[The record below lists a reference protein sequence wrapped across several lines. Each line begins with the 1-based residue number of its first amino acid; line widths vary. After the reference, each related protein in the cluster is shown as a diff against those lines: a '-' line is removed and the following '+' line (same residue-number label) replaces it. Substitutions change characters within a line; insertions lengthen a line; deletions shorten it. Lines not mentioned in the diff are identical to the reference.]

1 MRIDI
6 FSRSLYKMRVLCY
19 NKCLSYGKEETMNPL
34 TILGQIWGVIAMILI
49 VLSFQFKDAK
59 RLFLIQ
65 VCSCLLFTLHYLFLG
80 LGGDSA
86 AYSGM
91 AQNIVGLLFRVSLS
105 LSDKRKWL
113 MSPLVMAGLCALAAV
128 VAVLTYPGRLIAL
141 LPVIAN
147 FACIGCMWTKKTD
160 VMRLTQV
167 SVISPLW
174 LIYNIVTFS
183 IPGILTESF
192 NLVSI
197 GIYYLRTWRGKK
209 RDI

>member
-1 MRIDI
+1 MH
-6 FSRSLYKMRVLCY
+6 
-19 NKCLSYGKEETMNPL
+19 PL
-34 TILGQIWGVIAMILI
+34 TIIGQIWGVIAMLLI

-128 VAVLTYPGRLIAL
+128 VAVLTYPGRIIAL

-174 LIYNIVTFS
+174 LIYNVVTFS
-183 IPGILTESF
+183 IAGILTESF